1 MATAR
6 PFKYRAMIRQHY
18 LFLKTHHA
26 FSTSKHEFRGSTTST
41 EGHLSFPPEDGDRSI
56 LRNGVGFGLMRHKLT
71 KILVTSVTIHY
82 HQNHFKLTKHTQSV
96 TWIYR
101 IRHRPKEGVPILN
114 NLNDPLQTIGSIT
127 FWYCLLGPAFPD
139 LLCASNSWNEYPV
152 AKNNKFRRVR
162 PTVSFLSRAG
172 ISLLPYHT
180 AASSA
185 LVCRTIQW
193 TRRYAHVNTLACQE
207 CQSP

>member
-1 MATAR
+1 MEPDQFSETAW
-6 PFKYRAMIRQHY
+6 
-18 LFLKTHHA
+18 
-26 FSTSKHEFRGSTTST
+26 
-41 EGHLSFPPEDGDRSI
+41 
-56 LRNGVGFGLMRHKLT
+56 VFGLRLYKVT

-82 HQNHFKLTKHTQSV
+82 HQNPFKLTKHTQSV
-96 TWIYR
+96 TGIYQ
-101 IRHRPKEGVPILN
+101 IHHRPKESVPILN
-114 NLNDPLQTIGSIT
+114 NLNDSLQSVGSIR
-127 FWYCLLGPAFPD
+127 FWYCLLGQVFPD
-139 LLCASNSWNEYPV
+139 VLCASNRWNECPV
-152 AKNNKFRRVR
+152 AKNNKSRSVR

-193 TRRYAHVNTLACQE
+193 TRRYAHVNTLACQQ